1 MDILFDSTELASKHT
16 PLAMSTQENPIFYF
30 H

>member
-1 MDILFDSTELASKHT
+1 MDILFDSTELASKHML
-16 PLAMSTQENPIFYF
+16 LAMSTQENPIFDF